1 MCGKQSRSG
10 GFADM
15 KAISAFSLFNVYIA
29 LWKLLD
35 FDVRSKRLVT
45 LWTQMGKARPDS
57 GDFIH

>member
-1 MCGKQSRSG
+1 
-10 GFADM
+10 M